1 MSAPTTEN
9 LCEDMAANTISGE
22 TTEEKKPIFR
32 DIDADETPAE
42 TTVID
47 SACMSCFR
55 TGITRLLLTKIPFF
69 KEVVLMSFKCEFC
82 GYENNEIQS
91 ASEVQKKGIRIELQV
106 KTPIDLNRRVVRS
119 DYTLVKI
126 PEVEL
131 EIPSQSQKGEIT
143 TVEGI
148 IDRTVRGL
156 NQDQDKRRI
165 EHPEAAATIEAYI
178 ERLNTLKE
186 LKTPFS
192 LIVEDIS
199 GNCFIENPDAP
210 SVDHNTR
217 ITHFNRSKEQD
228 HLLGLYEPNEVPA
241 GQQQPEPQNEQHLL
255 KPIKDGSWT
264 LEELHGEV
272 LQFQTLCPECRSPCE
287 TNMKMTSIPHFK
299 EVVIMATVCDV
310 CGNKTNEVKSGGGIE
325 EQGMLF
331 KVRIESKEDLTRDV
345 LKSETCSLSIPE
357 LDCEVGPSALC
368 GRFTTVEGILSAMK
382 DQLAGNDVMFHDSSD
397 DASKQRFK
405 GFVERFD
412 KIINLEIK
420 ATLILDDPAGNSY
433 VQSLADNDE
442 TDDKLIVEKY
452 DRTYEQNEELGL
464 NDMKTEHYQELET
477 IEE

>member
-9 LCEDMAANTISGE
+9 ISE
-22 TTEEKKPIFR
+22 SNNINATTKDKPLFQ
-32 DIDADETPAE
+32 DIDADETPNE

-91 ASEVQKKGIRIELQV
+91 ASEIQKKGIRIELEV
-106 KTPIDLNRRVVRS
+106 KNPIDLNRRVVRS
-119 DYTLVKI
+119 DYTYVKI

-131 EIPSQSQKGEIT
+131 EIPSQTQKGEIT

-156 NQDQDKRRI
+156 NQDQDKRRS
-165 EHPEAAATIEAYI
+165 EHPEAAASIDAFI
-178 ERLNTLKE
+178 ERLNALKE
-186 LKTPFS
+186 LKTPFN

-199 GNCFIENPDAP
+199 GNSFVENPEAP
-210 SVDHNTR
+210 SIDHNCKT
-217 ITHFNRSKEQD
+217 THFNRSKDQD
-228 HLLGLYEPNEVPA
+228 HLLGLYDPNEVPA
-241 GQQQPEPQNEQHLL
+241 GQEPNKPKDDQHLL
-255 KPIKDGSWT
+255 KNIAKGSWT

-272 LQFQTLCPECRSPCE
+272 LQFHTLCPECRSPCE

-299 EVVIMATVCDV
+299 EVVIMATVCDN

-325 EQGMLF
+325 EKGMRF
-331 KVRIESKEDLTRDV
+331 TVRIETKEDLNRDV
-345 LKSETCSLSIPE
+345 LKSETCNISIPE

-368 GRFTTVEGILSAMK
+368 GRFTTIEGILTAMK
-382 DQLAGNDVMFHDSSD
+382 DQLSGNEVMFHDSSD

-412 KIINLEIK
+412 KLINLETFS
-420 ATLILDDPAGNSY
+420 TLILDDPAGNSY
-433 VQSLADNDE
+433 VQSLSDNGE
-442 TDDKLIVEKY
+442 LDDKLIIEKY
-452 DRTYEQNEELGL
+452 ERSYEQNEELGL
-464 NDMKTEHYQELET
+464 NDLKTENYQELET